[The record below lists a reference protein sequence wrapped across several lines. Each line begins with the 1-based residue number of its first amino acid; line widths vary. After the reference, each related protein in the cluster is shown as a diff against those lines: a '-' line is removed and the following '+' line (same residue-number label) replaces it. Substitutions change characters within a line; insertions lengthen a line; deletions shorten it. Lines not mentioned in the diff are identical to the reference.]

1 MQSSAEILRASRLS
15 VSPETFTLVSVAHA
29 DFTRLM
35 QNPEI
40 SPRMT
45 APFMILKDAFEVTML
60 LDETDYG
67 TMRHALRDA
76 KVERGYR
83 MLTFDIELGLGVV
96 GFLAEVARILAA
108 AGVPILAI
116 SAFSRDHVM
125 VRQQDLANA
134 LKALGPH
141 VSELC

>member
-1 MQSSAEILRASRLS
+1 VS

>member
-1 MQSSAEILRASRLS
+1 MDSPSEILALS
-15 VSPETFTLVSVAHA
+15 KVVVSTETFSLVAVSHA

-60 LDETDYG
+60 LDETDFG

-76 KVERGYR
+76 KVAGGYR
-83 MLTFDIELGLGVV
+83 LVTFDVELGLGVV
-96 GFLAEVARILAA
+96 GFMAELSRILADA
-108 AGVPILAI
+108 SVPILAI
-116 SAFSRDHVM
+116 SAFTRDHLLI
-125 VRQQDLANA
+125 RQDDLAKT
-134 LKALGPH
+134 LKVLGPH
-141 VSELC
+141 VGELC